1 MVPHDPVILLSFINT
16 KLRDRYKTFSELC
29 EDLDLCEEEIKE
41 KLGSI
46 DYFYDQKQNQ
56 FI

>member
-46 DYFYDQKQNQ
+46 DYFYDQKLNQ